1 MKRTTLI
8 TAAVTALIALA
19 AAVPALAVP
28 PSPIKVAG
36 TQTTVDFA
44 HGKFAMRGSLVGSW
58 QVTGGSAKY
67 MSTSAQLATGTV
79 AFTGCLDSNRN
90 KACEAGE
97 PKGTLRLSYTFAAE
111 FNPSTKAFL
120 RGNSI
125 ETVLGGAGS
134 FANARGMM
142 TFKHGASG
150 VSTYSGELRLV

>member
-8 TAAVTALIALA
+8 TAAVAALFALA
-19 AAVPALAVP
+19 AALPALAVP

-44 HGKFAMRGSLVGSW
+44 HGKFAMRGSLVGAW

-97 PKGTLRLSYTFAAE
+97 PSGTLRLSYTFAAE
-111 FNPSTKAFL
+111 FDPAKKAFL
-120 RGNSI
+120 RGTSI
-125 ETVLGGAGS
+125 ERVLGGAGT
-134 FANARGMM
+134 FANAKGVM
-142 TFKHGASG
+142 TFTHGATG
-150 VSTYSGELRLV
+150 VSSYRGELRLG